1 MEENQN
7 QITLVKD
14 EVSRV
19 TKEISSIKTE
29 IIGAITDNSSSLRS
43 CLATGETLLLKAERQ
58 MTDETDAEIASYI
71 KKSKATVQ
79 AMSERRKGV
88 TQVFDMVR
96 KGFTTMEGLLDPKR
110 TDGIL
115 YKLQVKRNEYAAWK
129 LEQQRKAEE
138 ERQRLIRVNAQKVEI
153 ESDTLIV
160 CSDIL
165 SLMQQQSVAELRKM
179 FSDLTLA
186 NKDDI
191 KTAIENYSDV
201 LKIGTMFKH
210 SVPEDNTPYGKSAL
224 HITVDNYLD
233 KCYPD
238 LSEDEIKTERN
249 ASYKACHAKFEEQY
263 KQTISA
269 TKQELLDTFDSKIAE
284 LEEAKRLEEERKR
297 KEEEARRLEEERR
310 RKEEEARKAAEE
322 AKKIADGKARK
333 EAEAEA
339 ARKTEEARKA
349 EEERKRKEEEARK
362 AEEER
367 LKHEAEVKAAEEA
380 AAKEQAERLKA
391 EAEARAQQQ
400 QIEKARVQAQT
411 LFDQTSSSVPVKAK
425 VSKHIEVYTPS
436 AFLDIMQLW
445 WAREG
450 SQMTVEDLTKKLGFM
465 IKTAEKAAN
474 KDDVIINNKGIRYV
488 EDVTAK

>member
-1 MEENQN
+1 MEENKN

-43 CLATGETLLLKAERQ
+43 CLTAGEALLLKAEQQ

-79 AMSERRKGV
+79 AMSERRKVV
-88 TQVFDMVR
+88 TQTFDMVR

-115 YKLQVKRNEYAAWK
+115 YKLQAKRNEYAAWK

-138 ERQRLIRVNAQKVEI
+138 ERQRLVRVHAQESEV
-153 ESDTLIV
+153 ESDTRAV

-165 SLMQQQSVAELRKM
+165 SLMQQQAVADLRGM

-186 NKDDI
+186 SKDET
-191 KTAIENYSDV
+191 KKKIEEYPDV
-201 LKIGTMFKH
+201 LKIGSLFKH
-210 SVPEDNTPYGKSAL
+210 STPDDETPFGKSAI

-233 KCYPD
+233 KRYPD
-238 LSEDEIKTERN
+238 LTEDEIKAGRN
-249 ASYKACHAKFEEQY
+249 TAYKSCHAEYEEQY
-263 KQTISA
+263 KQTVAA
-269 TKQELLDTFDSKIAE
+269 TKQELLDTFDSKVAE
-284 LEEAKRLEEERKR
+284 LEEAK
-297 KEEEARRLEEERR
+297 RLEEERR
-310 RKEEEARKAAEE
+310 RKEEEAR
-322 AKKIADGKARK
+322 R
-333 EAEAEA
+333 
-339 ARKTEEARKA
+339 A

-362 AEEER
+362 VAEEAKKIADEKARKEAEAEAARKAEDARKAEEEFKRKEEEARKAEEKR

-380 AAKEQAERLKA
+380 AAKEQTERLKA
-391 EAEARAQQQ
+391 EAEARVQQQ
-400 QIEKARVQAQT
+400 QIEKARAQAQT
-411 LFDQTSSSVPVKAK
+411 LFDQTSSSTPVKAK
-425 VSKHIEVYTPS
+425 VSKHIEVLAPS

-445 WAREG
+445 WSREG

-474 KDDVIINNKGIRYV
+474 KDDIIINNNGIRYV